1 MTAMLVLFED
11 GTSYQTEKDELILGP
26 YQRDDKPDFK
36 KSYEDNLLRLGVTLE
51 QALDARKSIYVLP
64 NLIRIELTNGFL
76 KFQKEECFM

>member
-11 GTSYQTEKDELILGP
+11 GSSYQTEKDELILGP

-51 QALDARKSIYVLP
+51 QALDARKLENP
-64 NLIRIELTNGFL
+64 RHPEIRFE
-76 KFQKEECFM
+76 

>member
-1 MTAMLVLFED
+1 MLCDLDNMTAMLVLFED

-51 QALDARKSIYVLP
+51 QALDARKL
-64 NLIRIELTNGFL
+64 NLIFCESRSR
-76 KFQKEECFM
+76 